1 MVSEITQRFSPHAL
15 GVLRVMAGFMFWQH
29 GIAKFGFLEGT
40 AVEFAELRWFAGI
53 LEAFGG
59 PLIAFGVF
67 TRPVAFI
74 LMGEMAVAYSISHLP
89 NGLWPLLNGGEPAF
103 LFFPI
108 YLTLLT
114 AGPGRLS
121 VDGWVEKR
129 FGRRWWM

>member
-1 MVSEITQRFSPHAL
+1 MVSELTARFSPYAL
-15 GVLRVMAGFMFWQH
+15 AVLRVMAGFMFWQH
-29 GIAKFGFLEGT
+29 GIVKFGFLGGT
-40 AVEFAELRWFAGI
+40 ALEFPELRWFAGV

-59 PLIAFGVF
+59 PLIATGLL

-74 LMGEMAVAYSISHLP
+74 LLGEMAVAYSISHLP
-89 NGLWPLLNGGEPAF
+89 QGLWPILNGGEPAF

-108 YLTLLT
+108 FLMLLT
-114 AGPGRLS
+114 AGPGRPS